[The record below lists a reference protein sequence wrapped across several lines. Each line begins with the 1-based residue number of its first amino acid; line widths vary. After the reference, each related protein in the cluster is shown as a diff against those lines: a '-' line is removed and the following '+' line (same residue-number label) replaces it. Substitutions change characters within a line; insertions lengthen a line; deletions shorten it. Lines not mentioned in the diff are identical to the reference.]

1 MNLTVSTLVRYL
13 KNRLDSDRYLQN
25 ILVEGEI
32 SNFRH
37 YQSGY
42 IYFTLKDNKA
52 AISCMMFPRDAYALR
67 FDPKD
72 GDQVL
77 VKGDVSVYEAS
88 GQLQLYV
95 KQMKPN
101 GLGDLY
107 LQYEELKRKLAA
119 AGFFDESHKKERTE
133 FPFRIAVLV
142 GDKSAAMSDIKT
154 CFARRWPVA
163 DVDYYPV
170 LVQGKDAA
178 ADIVSMLLKVDQ
190 MGYDAVILARGGGSF
205 EDLFAF
211 NDEALVKTIYH
222 LNTFI
227 ITGIGHEQDYTLSDF
242 AADLRAPT
250 PTAAVE
256 LLTPQIIDVFARIAD
271 LNMHAESGLR
281 AKINDAAK
289 RLKDLEGSPYFR
301 EPGKLTERSLR
312 RLEFLETKLYNTNKR
327 YTLLQQD
334 IDSRKLRMQK
344 ALMYRIRENSTKL
357 DNYIYTLSS
366 LTNQK
371 FKNERVRLKRL
382 EVLLKAYSSE
392 NILEKGYALVFQQEK
407 LIKSIEDVD
416 PKQNIRV
423 RMKDGTLDA
432 KIEEVLHD

>member
-32 SNFRH
+32 SNYRR

-52 AISCMMFPRDAYALR
+52 AIGCMMFPRDAYSLR
-67 FDPKD
+67 FLPKD

-77 VKGDVSVYEAS
+77 VKGDVSIYETS

-107 LQYEELKRKLAA
+107 LKYEELKRKLAA
-119 AGFFDESHKKERTE
+119 EGFFDESHKKPKAE

-163 DVDYYPV
+163 QVDYYPV

-178 ADIVSMLLKVDQ
+178 ADIVSTLLKVDA
-190 MGYDAVILARGGGSF
+190 MGYDALILARGGGSF

-211 NDEALVKTIYH
+211 NDEALVKTIYN
-222 LNTFI
+222 LKTFI
-227 ITGIGHEQDYTLSDF
+227 ITGIGHEQDYSLSDF

-256 LLTPQIIDVFARIAD
+256 LLTPLLNDVFARIAG
-271 LNMHAESGLR
+271 LNMRGENGLR
-281 AKINDAAK
+281 NKLNNASKK
-289 RLKDLEGSPYFR
+289 LKDIEDSTYFR
-301 EPGKLTERSLR
+301 EPGKLIERSLR
-312 RLEFLETKLYNTNKR
+312 RLEFLQAKLYNTNKR
-327 YTLLQQD
+327 YKLLQQE
-334 IDSRKLRMQK
+334 IDGKNLRMQR
-344 ALMYRIRENSTKL
+344 ALLYRIKENQSAL
-357 DNYIYTLSS
+357 DNYAYKLSN
-366 LTNQK
+366 LTRQK
-371 FKNERVRLKRL
+371 FKNESIRLKRL
-382 EVLLKAYSSE
+382 ETLMKAYSSE
-392 NILEKGYALVFQQEK
+392 NILEKGYALVFQKDK
-407 LIKSIEDVD
+407 LIKSIQDVD
-416 PKQNIRV
+416 QKENIRV

-432 KIEEVLHD
+432 KIEEVFHD